1 MWRDVGYLITETH
14 TTNSMGDIVST
25 QTERMVYC
33 NKKSIRQTE
42 FYQAAATALRPELMF
57 EVRTVDYEGELI
69 FKYMNKNYNIIR
81 TYDKDGEITELVCSG
96 LVNK

>member
-1 MWRDVGYLITETH
+1 MWRDVGYLVTETH
-14 TTNSMGDIVST
+14 TTNSMKDIVTTET
-25 QTERMVYC
+25 QRKVFC

-57 EVRTVDYEGELI
+57 EVRTADYSDEAK
-69 FKYMNKNYNIIR
+69 FKFGAKTYNIIR